1 MSINNV
7 LSDRNMD
14 KEVKVTESELED
26 IYNLIAEATMVE
38 IKRLEDRI
46 IRMERAFDA
55 LSRRLEGSARHPE
68 DEGWFD

>member
-7 LSDRNMD
+7 VSDRNMGE
-14 KEVKVTESELED
+14 KNESELKSSQD
-26 IYNLIAEATMVE
+26 FIPGIL
-38 IKRLEDRI
+38 KI

-55 LSRRLEGSARHPE
+55 LDRRLEGNARHPE